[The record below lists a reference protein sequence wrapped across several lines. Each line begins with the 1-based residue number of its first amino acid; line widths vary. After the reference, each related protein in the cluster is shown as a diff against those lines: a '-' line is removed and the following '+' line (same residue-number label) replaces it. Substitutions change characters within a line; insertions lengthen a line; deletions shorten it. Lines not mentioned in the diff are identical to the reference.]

1 MPAPMNRRLLWLD
14 DEIDLLRPHLLF
26 LQGRGYH
33 VDAVSNGDDALEL
46 LRLAPYD
53 LVLLDEQMPG
63 RSGMEVFDQLRRY
76 DPRVPVVMV
85 TKSEEDRTMTE
96 AIGRRVADYL
106 VKPTSPRQVLSVVT
120 RLLEGDQLRQQHV
133 ARDFTI
139 RFRELNAARGQAR
152 GWREW
157 RDAYSELVDW
167 ELRLR
172 DAGETGLLASLETL
186 LDDFRREFCHWVA
199 GEYPGWVREGAK
211 AEEKPPL
218 SVDVVPEFLAPLLG
232 PGRRALFVIID
243 CLRLDQWRTLVPLL
257 EPLAQVEEA
266 LHCSILPSATPF
278 SRNAIFSGLYP
289 DAIAERNPG
298 WWGQEGEGSLNAFE
312 ADLFAE
318 QVRRVAG
325 RRVAVRY
332 EKVFR
337 AEEGDA
343 MLGRLGGHL
352 AQNGVTALV
361 FNFVDMLTHGRSESA
376 ILLEVARDKEALRA
390 LTRQW
395 FERSEALEAIRRAL
409 AAGIPVLVTTDHGSI
424 HCHRPATVFAKRDTT
439 QNLRY
444 KFGNDLRAEE
454 PSLAFSTSR
463 PEDLRFPPGRPGVNY
478 LVAMEDVF
486 FVYPT
491 KLRQYQARYR
501 GSFLH
506 GGISPEE
513 MILPVALLTPR

>member
-1 MPAPMNRRLLWLD
+1 MPPAAKRLLWVD

-33 VDAVSNGDDALEL
+33 VDAASNGDDAIEL
-46 LRLAPYD
+46 VRMSGYD
-53 LVLLDEQMPG
+53 LILLDEQMPG
-63 RSGMEVFDQLRRY
+63 RTGMEVLDEIRRF

-120 RLLEGDQLRQQHV
+120 RLLEGGQIQQQAM
-133 ARDFTI
+133 ARDFSA
-139 RFRELNAARGQAR
+139 RFRQLNADVGRIR

-157 RDAYSELVDW
+157 CDTYSELVDW

-172 DAGETGLLASLETL
+172 EAGETGLLASLETL
-186 LDDFRREFCHWVA
+186 LDDYRREFCRWVCDDYGHWTA
-199 GEYPGWVREGAK
+199 GELDR
-211 AEEKPPL
+211 PPL
-218 SVDVVPEFLAPLLG
+218 SVDVVPQYLAPLLG
-232 PGRRALFVIID
+232 RDRTALFVIID
-243 CLRLDQWRTLVPLL
+243 CLRLDQWRSIVPLL
-257 EPLAQVEEA
+257 EPIAQVEEA
-266 LHCSILPSATPF
+266 LYCSILPTATPF
-278 SRNAIFSGLYP
+278 SRNAIFSGMYP
-289 DAIAERNPG
+289 DGVAERIPG
-298 WWGQEGEGSLNAFE
+298 WWLREGEGSLNANE
-312 ADLFAE
+312 AELFRE
-318 QVRRVAG
+318 HVDRVAG
-325 RRVAVRY
+325 RDIPVHY
-332 EKVFR
+332 EKVFD
-337 AEEGDA
+337 AGD
-343 MLGRLGGHL
+343 GERLL
-352 AQNGVTALV
+352 KRLPSYLSQPGVTAAV

-376 ILLEVARDKEALRA
+376 VLWEVARDKEALRA

-395 FERSEALEAIRRAL
+395 FERSEALTAIREAMRM
-409 AAGIPVLVTTDHGSI
+409 GVPVLVTTDHGSI

-439 QNLRY
+439 SNLRY
-444 KFGNDLRAEE
+444 KFGDDLRAED
-454 PSLAFSTSR
+454 PSLAYSTSS
-463 PEDLRFPPGRPGVNY
+463 EKTLRFPPGRAATNY
-478 LVAMEDVF
+478 LIALEDVF